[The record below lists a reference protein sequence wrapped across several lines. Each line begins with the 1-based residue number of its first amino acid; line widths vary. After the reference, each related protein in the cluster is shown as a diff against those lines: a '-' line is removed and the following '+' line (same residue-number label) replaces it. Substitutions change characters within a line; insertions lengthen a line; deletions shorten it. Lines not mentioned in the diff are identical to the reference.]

1 MPVTPLENIVL
12 INQNMQVPA
21 AKQTDYQNRVEFQNF
36 IAAVQANEKPATVAD
51 IDDLVES
58 EAIDPE
64 KEHQREEAEE
74 ETGEKEVET
83 QKRYQNRGRTTTP
96 EELYESLPYHIL
108 DIRV

>member
-21 AKQTDYQNRVEFQNF
+21 AKQTDHQNRVEFQNL
-36 IAAVQANEKPATVAD
+36 IAAVQANEKPATVTD
-51 IDDLVES
+51 IDDVADS
-58 EAIDPE
+58 KAIDPE

-74 ETGEKEVET
+74 ETGEKEAET
-83 QKRYQNRGRTTTP
+83 QRRYKNRRRTATP